1 MPLVAIWPNNGS
13 HAGETTMQRLI
24 LLAALGILAT
34 TTPGWA
40 QGPNPPVR
48 DGEIVIPSEQTL
60 EREAVTQPRN
70 DFSTNDAIAT
80 QQMNRQNK
88 RIDRE
93 VEKGICSDC

>member
-1 MPLVAIWPNNGS
+1 
-13 HAGETTMQRLI
+13 MQRLM
-24 LLAALGILAT
+24 LLATLGILAT

-40 QGPNPPVR
+40 QDSRPPVR
-48 DGEIVIPSEQTL
+48 DGEIVIPSERTL

-80 QQMNRQNK
+80 QQMERQNR

-93 VEKGICSDC
+93 VEKGICADC

>member
-48 DGEIVIPSEQTL
+48 DGDGVL
-60 EREAVTQPRN
+60 
-70 DFSTNDAIAT
+70 
-80 QQMNRQNK
+80 
-88 RIDRE
+88 
-93 VEKGICSDC
+93 